1 MKKSTIWFLLMVG
14 LLLLNVIFSLTL
26 TFGVPVENV
35 DNPLQYMGENMK
47 AELSLFGIT
56 GALVILIDLYLLFGF
71 PESIQLLPPFT
82 LGAIFGFFGPF
93 LFLSL
98 YFVKRPTQPSP
109 NQPYINFFSLIPL
122 TFVTVIFYLF
132 MALFNAIVENIKAA
146 KQKRIQP

>member
-1 MKKSTIWFLLMVG
+1 MKKSTIWFFVLVG
-14 LLLLNVIFSLTL
+14 LLLLNLIFSLTL
-26 TFGVPVENV
+26 TFSVPLESA

-56 GALVILIDLYLLFGF
+56 GVLIIVLDLYLLFAF

-98 YFVKRPTQPSP
+98 YFVKRPTQTSP
-109 NQPYINFFSLIPL
+109 DQAYVNFFSLIPL

-146 KQKRIQP
+146 KQKRIKP